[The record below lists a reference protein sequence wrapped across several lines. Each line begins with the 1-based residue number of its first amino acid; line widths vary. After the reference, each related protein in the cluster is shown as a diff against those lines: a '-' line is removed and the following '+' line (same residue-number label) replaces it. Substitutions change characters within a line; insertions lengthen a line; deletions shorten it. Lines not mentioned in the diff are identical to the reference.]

1 MMKNTV
7 RFLLPLLL
15 VGVSSLGLTAAA
27 QAQSAAELSVRM
39 SQVEEQM
46 RQLIGQVEQL
56 NYQMQQMQAQLQQAG
71 EKKAAVDDLALPE
84 EPSSQTIQKK
94 QVAAAPEQGIEQIG
108 EPPVAPLAEEQ
119 VYMTIIDENG
129 QEKQVPIHKAPGPK
143 ILGTLSG
150 SSENSGEFQ
159 GKVLVA
165 PGGQPVNSQAL
176 DDSTAATSQTGVE
189 TVALE
194 EAAGDSAERLYERS
208 YESLLRR
215 RFGDAESGFRSFLE
229 KNRGH
234 SLAGNA
240 QYWLGE
246 TYYVQG
252 DYKQAAQAFLVGY
265 KEFPKSRKAADSL
278 LKLGLSLN
286 RLGQKEQAC
295 ASYAAV
301 GEQFP
306 KAAEARKRAQTE
318 MGRAGC

>member
-1 MMKNTV
+1 MKKTV
-7 RFLLPLLL
+7 RFILPLLL
-15 VGVSSLGLTAAA
+15 LGASNLTLSLTAN
-27 QAQSAAELSVRM
+27 AQSAAELAVRM

-46 RQLIGQVEQL
+46 RQLMGQVEQL
-56 NYQMQQMQAQLQQAG
+56 NYQMQQLQGQLQQVG
-71 EKKAAVDDLALPE
+71 TKKKATIEQPALPE
-84 EPSSQTIQKK
+84 ESSSQTTRKK
-94 QVAAAPEQGIEQIG
+94 QAAAQTEQGIEQIG
-108 EPPVAPLAEEQ
+108 EQPVAPLAEEQ
-119 VYMTIIDENG
+119 AYTTIVDENG
-129 QEKQVPIHKAPGPK
+129 IEQQVPIHKAPGPK
-143 ILGTLSG
+143 ILGTLQG
-150 SSENSGEFQ
+150 SSETGDSGFQ
-159 GKVLVA
+159 GQVLVA
-165 PGGQPVNSQAL
+165 PGGEP
-176 DDSTAATSQTGVE
+176 TAEAPAAAQTDVE
-189 TVALE
+189 TVALQDPSE
-194 EAAGDSAERLYERS
+194 DTAERLYEKS

-215 RFGDAESGFRSFLE
+215 RFGDAEAGFRSFLDR
-229 KNRGH
+229 NRAH